1 MHVKGWT
8 GWTWAGLAICV
19 ALTVPSARGQVQ
31 SEKVGASDKQVRGIR
46 AELVCSC
53 ECGDEIHDLAH
64 KNNCADYNNK
74 LCRVA
79 SGLEKKYAGCKEIGV
94 AK

>member
-1 MHVKGWT
+1 MVMKGW
-8 GWTWAGLAICV
+8 LAWIGTV
-19 ALTVPSARGQVQ
+19 SAMMFALTGASAQVQ
-31 SEKVGASDKQVRGIR
+31 TEQVTLSEKTVQGIR

-53 ECGDEIHDLAH
+53 ECGDEVHDLAH
-64 KNNCADYNNK
+64 RNNCADYNNK

-79 SGLEKKYAGCKEIGV
+79 SGIEKRYSGCKEIGV

>member
-1 MHVKGWT
+1 MKGWF
-8 GWTWAGLAICV
+8 AGIGTA
-19 ALTVPSARGQVQ
+19 SAMIFTL
-31 SEKVGASDKQVRGIR
+31 VGAHAQTEAEQAKSIEKAVRGIR

-64 KNNCADYNNK
+64 RNTCADYNNK

-79 SGLEKKYAGCKEIGV
+79 SGIEKRYSGCKEIGV

>member
-1 MHVKGWT
+1 VKGWT
-8 GWTWAGLAICV
+8 AWTWTGLAICL
-19 ALTVPSARGQVQ
+19 ALTVPGAHGQVQ
-31 SEKVGASDKQVRGIR
+31 SEETGLSDKQVRGIR

-79 SGLEKKYAGCKEIGV
+79 SGLEKRYAGCKEIGV

>member
-1 MHVKGWT
+1 MKGWF
-8 GWTWAGLAICV
+8 AGICTVLAMVI
-19 ALTVPSARGQVQ
+19 ALAGAQAQEQSGQAGP
-31 SEKVGASDKQVRGIR
+31 SEKMVRGIR

-53 ECGDEIHDLAH
+53 ECGDEVHDLAH
-64 KNNCADYNNK
+64 RSNCADYNNK

-79 SGLEKKYAGCKEIGV
+79 SGIEKRYSGCKEIGV